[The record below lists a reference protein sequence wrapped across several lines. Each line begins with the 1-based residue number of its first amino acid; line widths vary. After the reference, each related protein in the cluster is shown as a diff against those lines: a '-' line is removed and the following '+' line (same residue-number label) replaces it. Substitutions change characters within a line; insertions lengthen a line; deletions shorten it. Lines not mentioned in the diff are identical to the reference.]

1 MSAAHSLLH
10 DKTLER
16 EVWEAAQASFLAA
29 LSQAHAS
36 RAPRHILKLLH
47 RDARRVA
54 RQVEAAR
61 AREARAQLEVAS

>member
-1 MSAAHSLLH
+1 MSVASLLQ

-29 LSQAHAS
+29 LATARAS
-36 RAPRHILKLLH
+36 RVPRHVLKLLN
-47 RDARRVA
+47 RDARRVQ

-61 AREARAQLEVAS
+61 AREVRAQLEVAS

>member
-1 MSAAHSLLH
+1 MSAASLLE

-29 LSQAHAS
+29 LAQAHAS

-47 RDARRVA
+47 RDARRVR

-61 AREARAQLEVAS
+61 AREVRAQLEAS

>member
-1 MSAAHSLLH
+1 VSAASLLQ

-16 EVWEAAQASFLAA
+16 EVWEAAQASFLSA
-29 LSQAHAS
+29 LAQAHAS

-47 RDARRVA
+47 RDARRVQ

-61 AREARAQLEVAS
+61 AREVRALLEAS

>member
-1 MSAAHSLLH
+1 VSATAVLLH

-16 EVWEAAQASFLAA
+16 QAWEAAQTSFLAA
-29 LSQAHAS
+29 LVQAHTR
-36 RAPRHILKLLH
+36 RAPRHVLKLLH

-61 AREARAQLEVAS
+61 AREARAQLEAVS